1 MNSYFEAQSGFYG
14 QTPGAPGGDYRF
26 PIGLGGLSSMSPYG
40 QHQPR
45 PPQTDTSYDTPSS
58 PSKASS
64 LYSSLTD
71 SASYSSKID
80 CKDQNGYGASIKP
93 DIGAGPVSA
102 MTAGWGGSPGSARG
116 SKLSAEDNAVRMQ
129 KVERRKSRSWFSKNS
144 PEKILRIFCFPP
156 LQSRL
161 GEGWAIT
168 SPRSLTKVSL
178 ISTFIS

>member
-45 PPQTDTSYDTPSS
+45 PPQSEASYDTPSS

-71 SASYSSKID
+71 SAAYRYTHKFSALKLFW
-80 CKDQNGYGASIKP
+80 KLFIK
-93 DIGAGPVSA
+93 
-102 MTAGWGGSPGSARG
+102 
-116 SKLSAEDNAVRMQ
+116 KL
-129 KVERRKSRSWFSKNS
+129 
-144 PEKILRIFCFPP
+144 
-156 LQSRL
+156 
-161 GEGWAIT
+161 T
-168 SPRSLTKVSL
+168 
-178 ISTFIS
+178 

>member
-45 PPQTDTSYDTPSS
+45 PPQSDTSYDTPAS

-71 SASYSSKID
+71 SAAYRYVWLLVSVLKHL
-80 CKDQNGYGASIKP
+80 GVIK
-93 DIGAGPVSA
+93 
-102 MTAGWGGSPGSARG
+102 
-116 SKLSAEDNAVRMQ
+116 KLTRNLIWTL
-129 KVERRKSRSWFSKNS
+129 KVFWPR
-144 PEKILRIFCFPP
+144 ILC
-156 LQSRL
+156 Q
-161 GEGWAIT
+161 
-168 SPRSLTKVSL
+168 
-178 ISTFIS
+178 

>member
-45 PPQTDTSYDTPSS
+45 PPQSDTSYDTPAS

-71 SASYSSKID
+71 SAAYRYVVVVEIVRFEAFRSYQEID
-80 CKDQNGYGASIKP
+80 TKLDMDFESILAKNL
-93 DIGAGPVSA
+93 VS
-102 MTAGWGGSPGSARG
+102 
-116 SKLSAEDNAVRMQ
+116 
-129 KVERRKSRSWFSKNS
+129 
-144 PEKILRIFCFPP
+144 
-156 LQSRL
+156 
-161 GEGWAIT
+161 
-168 SPRSLTKVSL
+168 VS
-178 ISTFIS
+178 

>member
-45 PPQTDTSYDTPSS
+45 PPQSEASYDTPSS

-71 SASYSSKID
+71 SAAYRYTHHKF
-80 CKDQNGYGASIKP
+80 
-93 DIGAGPVSA
+93 SA
-102 MTAGWGGSPGSARG
+102 L
-116 SKLSAEDNAVRMQ
+116 KL
-129 KVERRKSRSWFSKNS
+129 F
-144 PEKILRIFCFPP
+144 
-156 LQSRL
+156 
-161 GEGWAIT
+161 
-168 SPRSLTKVSL
+168 
-178 ISTFIS
+178 

>member
-45 PPQTDTSYDTPSS
+45 PPQTDTSYDTPAS

-71 SASYSSKID
+71 SAAYRYKWGFINVVVLGFESVYQEID
-80 CKDQNGYGASIKP
+80 TKLDINFQSILAKSL
-93 DIGAGPVSA
+93 VS
-102 MTAGWGGSPGSARG
+102 
-116 SKLSAEDNAVRMQ
+116 
-129 KVERRKSRSWFSKNS
+129 
-144 PEKILRIFCFPP
+144 
-156 LQSRL
+156 
-161 GEGWAIT
+161 
-168 SPRSLTKVSL
+168 VS
-178 ISTFIS
+178 